1 MEIAQALIEN
11 GANVNARSYFGRTS
25 LDGAACRDHINM
37 LHLPIENGADP
48 EAQDYQGQRAFH
60 WATMSGGLHVVKEL
74 VSTFNVDINA
84 RDNNARTV
92 LGLQRNDAVPYKIY
106 PDIINFLQS
115 NGGIV

>member
-1 MEIAQALIEN
+1 MQEAILEEHLSM
-11 GANVNARSYFGRTS
+11 V
-25 LDGAACRDHINM
+25 
-37 LHLPIENGADP
+37 LHAGTTLTCSIFLLRMVLTLKHN
-48 EAQDYQGQRAFH
+48 QGQRASH

-84 RDNNARTV
+84 RDNNARTA
-92 LGLQRNDAVPYKIY
+92 LGLQRNDAVPDKIY